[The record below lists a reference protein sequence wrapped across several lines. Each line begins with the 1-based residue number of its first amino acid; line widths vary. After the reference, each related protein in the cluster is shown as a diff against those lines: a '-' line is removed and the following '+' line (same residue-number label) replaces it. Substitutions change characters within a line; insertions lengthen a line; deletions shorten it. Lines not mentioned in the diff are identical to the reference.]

1 MGANA
6 LSEFRRQALISDP
19 KLGIVDIQA
28 KYVHFVALYE
38 TKGQTLLSDAQ
49 RQQLNQ
55 LLGPGATAD
64 DELEGDDVDT
74 IFTTP
79 RRGISPWSSEATSIA
94 EACGLSEVI
103 KRIERG
109 TIFKIKKGKSYDLE
123 QVSRLLYDP
132 MTQTLSRDLARIETV
147 FAEGTPAPLKTLVN
161 DQASLQK
168 ANKELGLALEDSEID
183 YLIKAYAAG
192 GPLARN
198 PTEIELF
205 MFAQINSEHCRH
217 ERFNASWTIDRE
229 QRPHS
234 LFEMIRMTHKK
245 NPKWTVSAYSDNTAS
260 MLIISSRDRFW
271 NVSKEAFGHHLI

>member
-1 MGANA
+1 MAQYLTCMGANA
-6 LSEFRRQALISDP
+6 LSEFRRQALISDS
-19 KLGIVDIQA
+19 KHGIIDIQA

-38 TKGQTLLSDAQ
+38 TNGQTRLSDAQ

-55 LLGPGATAD
+55 LLGPGTTAD
-64 DELEGDDVDT
+64 DELEGDNVDT
-74 IFTTP
+74 IFITP
-79 RRGISPWSSEATSIA
+79 RRGISPWSFKATSIA

-132 MTQTLSRDLARIETV
+132 MTQTLSRDLARIKTL
-147 FAEGTPAPLKTLVN
+147 FAEGTPAPLKTVVN

-168 ANKELGLALEDSEID
+168 ANRELGLALDDSEID

-198 PTEIELF
+198 PTDVELF
-205 MFAQINSEHCRH
+205 IFAQVYIASE
-217 ERFNASWTIDRE
+217 
-229 QRPHS
+229 
-234 LFEMIRMTHKK
+234 
-245 NPKWTVSAYSDNTAS
+245 V
-260 MLIISSRDRFW
+260 IISFD
-271 NVSKEAFGHHLI
+271 